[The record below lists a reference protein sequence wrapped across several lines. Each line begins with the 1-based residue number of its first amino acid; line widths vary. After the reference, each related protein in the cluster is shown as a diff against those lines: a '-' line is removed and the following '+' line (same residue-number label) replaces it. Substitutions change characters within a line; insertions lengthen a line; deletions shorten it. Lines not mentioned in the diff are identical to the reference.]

1 MIIIKA
7 NKYSVNERYQ
17 TIGNPHEYEFRGE
30 TAKEAMERVMG
41 AKENNDLTKY
51 TPLNIYNVIEL

>member
-7 NKYSVNERYQ
+7 NKYSVNKHYQ
-17 TIGNPHEYEFRGE
+17 SIGNLHEYEFHGE
-30 TAKEAMERVMG
+30 TVKETMIDVRE

-51 TPLNIYNVIEL
+51 TPLNIYDVIEL